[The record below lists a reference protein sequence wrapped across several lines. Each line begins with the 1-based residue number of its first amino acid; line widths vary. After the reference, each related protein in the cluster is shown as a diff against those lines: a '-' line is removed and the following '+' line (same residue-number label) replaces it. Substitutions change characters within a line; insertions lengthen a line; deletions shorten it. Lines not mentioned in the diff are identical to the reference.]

1 MLNTINKIASFKTR
15 PLKLFYQ
22 RRGKITKNSIFC
34 SLVAKLLREVKISY
48 YCIAVAA
55 ADVAV
60 LIVDANKADFAD
72 VVVAATAIKLL

>member
-1 MLNTINKIASFKTR
+1 M
-15 PLKLFYQ
+15 
-22 RRGKITKNSIFC
+22 KNSIFC

-60 LIVDANKADFAD
+60 LIVDAYKADFAVV